1 MEEVFKAL
9 DDLEGCAEGI
19 EVKNDYD
26 ILYQALT
33 ELKAIKEAKPSEA
46 LKSLEEMYMLCT
58 PQRTYYKLD
67 KCNNVIKQS
76 LLKTQELN
84 KLNAEYKELLRV
96 IEEYVIP
103 LVSIDDDR
111 ITDNE
116 GYQYTV
122 PKKEDL
128 NILKR
133 WLNNGK
139 RIRRIIE

>member
-9 DDLEGCAEGI
+9 DNLEGCAEGI
-19 EVKNDYD
+19 EVESYYD

-46 LKSLEEMYMLCT
+46 LKSLEEMYTLCT

-76 LLKTQELN
+76 LLKAQEQEKENSEL
-84 KLNAEYKELLRV
+84 KELLRV
-96 IEEYVIP
+96 IKDYVIP

-116 GYQYTV
+116 GYQYSV

-128 NILKR
+128 ILLKR
-133 WLNNGK
+133 WQNNG
-139 RIRRIIE
+139 